1 MSDLDSAVA
10 KILGSAADA
19 GAECEAWI
27 CRRADENI
35 LVGSTGVTQWSS
47 SAASVSAVT
56 VWRHGREGCAVVKGD
71 DLGSSAVDDALS
83 VGAVLPPSERVAR
96 QFPTVRSIS
105 PAEVGYGEEH
115 PHPEAVLGRL
125 VALARHAD
133 MDIELGASLE
143 RTQTAFGET
152 GGGYVEQAAQLASV
166 QARIA
171 ARGSGPAYIA
181 RQFIGPT
188 LGDALD
194 AADCAL
200 GMGAACATV
209 GILSGEPVTWDAPVA
224 VLLHG
229 TVAARLL
236 ALLAPSLQLDAIQ
249 QRRSRLAGRL
259 GEPVAAEQLSVVHD
273 ATGVLTPVALAF
285 DDEGTPVRLTR
296 VIHRGRLV
304 SVLSD
309 VRHAQQ
315 AGQTSNGCGWRP
327 PGGGA
332 VTVGPR
338 ALLLQWHGPDMPP
351 PASPAEMA
359 LEVVHANGMHISNE
373 ITGDFSFGAVGVL
386 HDGHGGARNAGAFT
400 VAGNVLDLLAN
411 VTGAAGS
418 PCFVRRGG
426 AICGSPSLWVTGLTI
441 GR

>member
-1 MSDLDSAVA
+1 MSDLDGAVA

-27 CRRADENI
+27 CRRADQNI
-35 LVGSTGVTQWSS
+35 LVDNTGVTQWSS

-56 VWRHGREGCAVVKGD
+56 VWRDGREGCAVVKGD
-71 DLGSSAVDDALS
+71 DPGSSAVDDALS

-105 PAEVGYGEEH
+105 PAAAGYDED
-115 PHPEAVLGRL
+115 HPEAVLGRL
-125 VALARHAD
+125 LALARRSD
-133 MDIELGASLE
+133 LDIELGASLE
-143 RTQTAFGET
+143 HSQTAFGET
-152 GGGYVEQAAQLASV
+152 GGGYLEQAARLASV

-171 ARGSGPAYIA
+171 ARGCGPAYIA
-181 RQFIGPT
+181 RQFIGRT

-200 GMGAACATV
+200 GMGAACTTV
-209 GILSGEPVTWDAPVA
+209 EILSGEPVSWDIPVA

-259 GEPVAAEQLSVVHD
+259 GEPVAAGQLSVVHD
-273 ATGVLTPVALAF
+273 ATGALTPVALAF
-285 DDEGTPVRLTR
+285 DDEGTPVRITR
-296 VIHRGRLV
+296 PIHRGRLD
-304 SVLSD
+304 SFLSD

-327 PGGGA
+327 AGGGA

-351 PASPAEMA
+351 PASSTEKA

-373 ITGDFSFGAVGVL
+373 ITGDFSFGAVGVM
-386 HDGHGGARNAGAFT
+386 HDAHGGARNAGAFT
-400 VAGNVLDLLAN
+400 VAGNVLELLAN

-418 PCFVRRGG
+418 SCFVRRGG